1 MRLLRLLLAF
11 CCATPLAAQSAL
23 LADASVRSTPG
34 GSVIALLKEGTTVTV
49 GPTRNGAVYI
59 TFTGWIDGTRLGG
72 ERDSFPAHLTGN
84 IAMRLRSAPSMRG
97 VIMGEVRP
105 LAGVFTQGKQ
115 ASWVNIRRSG
125 WVDAKAVA
133 RNGAP
138 AAEPPRAETKAA
150 PPRAETK
157 AAPAN
162 TKAAPVNKKAPT
174 SATKVPATAAKTAP
188 APANRVAPAAVRPPE
203 PARTVATAKPTGAAP
218 TAAADTAAPDPSAI
232 ELLPEG
238 VLRVARTAVARNA
251 PNGAVVGQIGGGT
264 YVVPLARSRGWVRIR
279 AELWVPERDVVPADT
294 SFGASLS
301 AADLRADPE
310 GTRGKTVRWEVQ
322 VLALQY
328 ADPLRRDLAKDEPY
342 FLAKGP
348 GSEDQLL
355 YLAIPPSLLSE
366 ARSTQALTRL
376 LVTARVRTGRSQPV
390 GIPIL
395 DVISFSRQ

>member
-1 MRLLRLLLAF
+1 MRYLRFFIFGF
-11 CCATPLAAQSAL
+11 CAAPLAAQTAL
-23 LADASVRSTPG
+23 VADVSVRSAPG
-34 GSVIALLKEGTTVTV
+34 GSVIALLKEGTAVTV
-49 GPTRNGAVYI
+49 GATRNGAVYI
-59 TFTGWIDGTRLGG
+59 TFTGWMDGSRLGG
-72 ERDSFPAHLTGN
+72 ERDSFPAHLTGK

-105 LAGVFTQGKQ
+105 LAGVIPVGKQ
-115 ASWVNIRRSG
+115 TSWVNIRRGG
-125 WVDAKAVA
+125 WIDAKALP
-133 RNGAP
+133 RNAASPAAKPAP
-138 AAEPPRAETKAA
+138 APSKATTSTRAKAEPPPKT
-150 PPRAETK
+150 T
-157 AAPAN
+157 
-162 TKAAPVNKKAPT
+162 V
-174 SATKVPATAAKTAP
+174 AAKTPLAARTPPPVAEPAP
-188 APANRVAPAAVRPPE
+188 APAAS
-203 PARTVATAKPTGAAP
+203 
-218 TAAADTAAPDPSAI
+218 AAADSVAI

-238 VLRVARTAVARNA
+238 TMRVARNAVARNA
-251 PNGAVVGQIGGGT
+251 PNGAIVGQIGGGT
-264 YVVPLARSRGWVRIR
+264 YVVPLARSRGWVRVR
-279 AELWVPERDVVPADT
+279 AELWVPERDVVPADST
-294 SFGASLS
+294 FGASLS

-355 YLAIPPSLLSE
+355 YLAIPPSLLAE

-376 LVTARVRTGRSQPV
+376 LITARVRTGRSQPV

>member
-1 MRLLRLLLAF
+1 MRLLRPLLAL

-23 LADASVRSTPG
+23 VADASVRSTPG
-34 GSVIALLKEGTTVTV
+34 GGVIALLKEGTAVTA

-59 TFTGWIDGTRLGG
+59 TFTGWIDGSRLGG
-72 ERDSFPAHLTGN
+72 ERDSFPAHLTGK

-105 LAGVFTQGKQ
+105 LAGLHTIGKQ
-115 ASWVNIRRSG
+115 ASWVNIRRGG
-125 WVDAKAVA
+125 WVDPKVLPRGVAANTGAPTRPEAKAA
-133 RNGAP
+133 AAAAKTPP
-138 AAEPPRAETKAA
+138 AA
-150 PPRAETK
+150 TK
-157 AAPAN
+157 AAPAPQ
-162 TKAAPVNKKAPT
+162 KANRAEPPPSRPSAPVRAAPT
-174 SATKVPATAAKTAP
+174 STAAGAAPATAAEPP
-188 APANRVAPAAVRPPE
+188 AP
-203 PARTVATAKPTGAAP
+203 
-218 TAAADTAAPDPSAI
+218 DSSAI

-264 YVVPLARSRGWVRIR
+264 YVVPLARSRGWVRVR

-294 SFGASLS
+294 SFGAALS

-395 DVISFSRQ
+395 DVIALSRQ